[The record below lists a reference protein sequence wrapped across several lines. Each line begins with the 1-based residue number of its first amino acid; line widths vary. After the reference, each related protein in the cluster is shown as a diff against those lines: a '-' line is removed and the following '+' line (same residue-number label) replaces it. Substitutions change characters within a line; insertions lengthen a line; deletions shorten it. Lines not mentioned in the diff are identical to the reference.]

1 MMTVTKDYRQIL
13 RDALEDRCQ
22 KNPRYSLRSFAR
34 DLNISAPRLSR
45 VLNGHHGLS
54 GKAAH
59 EIAKRLNLSAS
70 EQELFSVLVESE
82 HARASIARES
92 ARTRANELSTTF
104 QSLGLDSFRVIS
116 DWYHFAILEL
126 TLVEGFQ
133 STPAWIADQLGITQI
148 EAKAAVE
155 RLLKLDL
162 LLETNGEWR
171 ATGSNF
177 ANPEGLPSDA
187 IRKFHRQVL
196 ERAGQALEFQGAAER
211 ESSNLIIAIDESALP
226 KARKMIR
233 EFTRKFDTELSRT
246 QRKTRV
252 YNMTVQFFGL
262 QRRPKKYLNPEKE
275 GK

>member
-1 MMTVTKDYRQIL
+1 MPTIAKDYRQIL

-34 DLNISAPRLSR
+34 DLDISAPRLSR

-54 GKAAH
+54 GNAAR
-59 EIAKRLNLSAS
+59 EIAKRLNLSPS
-70 EQELFSVLVESE
+70 ERELFGVLVESE
-82 HARASIARES
+82 HARASLARDS
-92 ARTRANELSTTF
+92 ARTRANELSATF

-126 TLVEGFQ
+126 TLVGGFQ
-133 STPAWIADQLGITQI
+133 SNPAWIADQLGITQI
-148 EAKAAVE
+148 EAKGAIE

-162 LLETNGEWR
+162 LLEVNGKWR

-196 ERAGQALEFQGAAER
+196 ERAGQALEFQGADER
-211 ESSNLIIAIDESALP
+211 ESSNLIIAIDEGALP

-233 EFTRKFDTELSRT
+233 EFTRKFDAELSRT

-252 YNMTVQFFGL
+252 YNMAIQFFGL
-262 QRRPKKYLNPEKE
+262 QRRPETSITP
-275 GK
+275 

>member
-1 MMTVTKDYRQIL
+1 
-13 RDALEDRCQ
+13 
-22 KNPRYSLRSFAR
+22 
-34 DLNISAPRLSR
+34 
-45 VLNGHHGLS
+45 
-54 GKAAH
+54 
-59 EIAKRLNLSAS
+59 
-70 EQELFSVLVESE
+70 VESE
-82 HARASIARES
+82 HARASVARDS

-104 QSLGLDSFRVIS
+104 QSLGLDSFPVIS

-133 STPAWIADQLGITQI
+133 SNPAWIADQLGITQI

-162 LLETNGEWR
+162 LLETNGKWR

-196 ERAGQALEFQGAAER
+196 ERAGQALEFQSAAER
-211 ESSNLIIAIDESALP
+211 ESSNLIIAIDESVLP

-233 EFTRKFDTELSRT
+233 DFTRKFDAELSRT
-246 QRKTRV
+246 QRKTQV
-252 YNMTVQFFGL
+252 YNMTVQFFSL
-262 QRRPKKYLNPEKE
+262 QRRPEKPLTPKKE
-275 GK
+275 GN